1 MNASMAE
8 GRNMEQSGSEH
19 GILAGHLLIST
30 FCAVGPNSLNGL
42 RPEKVIMESAD
53 SRFVGSSGDLCLK
66 RRHGC
71 LRRYKL
77 SVGMLSTGK

>member
-1 MNASMAE
+1 MNASIAE
-8 GRNMEQSGSEH
+8 GRNKEQSGSEH
-19 GILAGHLLIST
+19 RILAGHLLIST
-30 FCAVGPNSLNGL
+30 FCTVGPNSLSGL